1 MSIIIE
7 LIRKRENLLIQI
19 IEVTADLKEYAKFP
33 CETVDLEQIKYQYDF
48 ILREIKQ
55 IDDKLKFIFLSQ
67 SETLKTDLR
76 IIGKEIIESISKN
89 RFSVNDLPKI
99 IFPYLPNPRYKDIK
113 LYQIFLIV
121 AVGYNGN
128 QLT

>member
-89 RFSVNDLPKI
+89 RFSVNDLPKNHFSVFTESTI
-99 IFPYLPNPRYKDIK
+99 
-113 LYQIFLIV
+113 
-121 AVGYNGN
+121 
-128 QLT
+128 